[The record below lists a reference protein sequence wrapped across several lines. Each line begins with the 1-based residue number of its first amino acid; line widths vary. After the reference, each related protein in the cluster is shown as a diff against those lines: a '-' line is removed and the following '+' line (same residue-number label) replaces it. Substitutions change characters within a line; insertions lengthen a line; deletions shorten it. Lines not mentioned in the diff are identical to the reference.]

1 MTFKRPT
8 EVRDTLEA
16 TRISGGPGV
25 QVTMP
30 ERFSVVVPNSHAHSG
45 AKHAI
50 ITARDIDEARALF
63 ALSKN
68 TWVAVPFNVDNRLG
82 RWATTYWLR

>member
-16 TRISGGPGV
+16 TRLAGGAGV
-25 QVTMP
+25 PIDMP
-30 ERFSVVVPNSHAHSG
+30 ERYSVVVPNSHAASG

-68 TWVAVPFNVDNRLG
+68 TWVAVPYKVDTRLG

>member
-1 MTFKRPT
+1 MTRKRPT
-8 EVRDTLEA
+8 EVRATLEA
-16 TRISGGPGV
+16 TRQSGAAGEPIM
-25 QVTMP
+25 MP
-30 ERFSVVVPNSHAHSG
+30 ERFSVVVPGGHAHSG

-50 ITARDIDEARALF
+50 ITAREVDEARALF